1 MRKYSIVVAA
11 LFLLALMPQANGD
24 LIIGDLSGAGYSQ
37 GSGYSMGPGGGVNNF
52 IAQGFTMTDTYNLT
66 SVDLSLYLFG
76 PQAGSTFILSIYSD
90 NGSNAPG
97 SDLYDLTTDVVGSNS
112 GSPTIASFG
121 GSFELT
127 SGTTY
132 WLDLQASNPSS
143 QTGNSMVWAG
153 AFDGSSNHAVPMGS
167 GATEVGQQRTFS
179 FGSLETAPTTLLTAF
194 QINGTPVP
202 EPSSI
207 ALAAFGLVGLAAW
220 RVVRRKK

>member
-97 SDLYDLTTDVVGSNS
+97 SDLYDLSTNVVGDQPGPPPSRRL
-112 GSPTIASFG
+112 G
-121 GSFELT
+121 GFVRAHLR
-127 SGTTY
+127 Y
-132 WLDLQASNPSS
+132 DLLARSLRQRPQCADRQYHGLGRSLR
-143 QTGNSMVWAG
+143 W
-153 AFDGSSNHAVPMGS
+153 
-167 GATEVGQQRTFS
+167 QQ
-179 FGSLETAPTTLLTAF
+179 
-194 QINGTPVP
+194 
-202 EPSSI
+202 
-207 ALAAFGLVGLAAW
+207 
-220 RVVRRKK
+220 